1 MKNNLIRQAL
11 YDLRHQPVI
20 GTVTI
25 IGTALSIFLIM
36 VIVMMNR
43 VNIIDFARR

>member
-1 MKNNLIRQAL
+1 MKSNIIHQAF

-20 GTVTI
+20 GTVTM

-36 VIVMMNR
+36 IIVKPLHPL
-43 VNIIDFARR
+43 FKSE